1 MFSKIQLKNIFPGFE
16 KKWYE
21 EAYNYGILE
30 SYPENELIL
39 NPGEKIDNAMLV
51 IKGLLKVYRSTQEG
65 SEYFMYFLEP
75 GQACALS
82 LRCCEENKKHH
93 VMVRTVFDSLV
104 MLVPSQKVQ
113 EWMET
118 FENWNSFVSATY
130 FSRFNELLNTID
142 NIAFQ
147 QMDERLLSYLEKLAS
162 LTGNEIKLT
171 HSEIAND
178 LNFSREVVSRL
189 LKKLEIKGKVV
200 MHRSAI
206 HWVQ

>member
-1 MFSKIQLKNIFPGFE
+1 MLSKIQLKNIFPGFE

-21 EAYNYGILE
+21 EAYNHGILK

-39 NPGEKIDNAMLV
+39 KPGEKMDNALLV
-51 IKGLLKVYRSTQEG
+51 IDGLLKVYRSTADG

-82 LRCCEENKKHH
+82 LRCCEENKKHQ
-93 VMVRTVFDSLV
+93 VRVRTVSESLV
-104 MLVPSQKVQ
+104 MLVPSQKAR
-113 EWMET
+113 EWMGV
-118 FENWNSFVSATY
+118 FENWNNFVSATY
-130 FSRFNELLNTID
+130 FSRFDELLNTID

-147 QMDERLLSYLEKLAS
+147 QMDARLLSYLKKQAA

-178 LNFSREVVSRL
+178 LNSSREVVSRL
-189 LKKLEIKGKVV
+189 LKKLEAKGKVV